1 MQLPKLPKH
10 ILAKE
15 PDVTSTKMI
24 GELKTMIVRF
34 SRSTVLLIALDK
46 LKGLNVRVLNLSV
59 EFDRVQQRWQDGVK
73 S

>member
-34 SRSTVLLIALDK
+34 SRSTVLLIVFDRF
-46 LKGLNVRVLNLSV
+46 KGLNARVLIVSV
-59 EFDRVQQRWQDGVK
+59 EFDRVQQRWQDSVK